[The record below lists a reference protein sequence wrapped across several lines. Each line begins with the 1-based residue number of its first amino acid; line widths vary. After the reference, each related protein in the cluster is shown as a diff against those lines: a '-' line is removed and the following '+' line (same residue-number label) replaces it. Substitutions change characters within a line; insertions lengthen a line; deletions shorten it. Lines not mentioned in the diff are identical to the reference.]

1 MNLKKILKDI
11 AVKNGVSAAQVRRDI
26 QAALDEGWNSADENV
41 KAYWRKIP
49 AKHGKPT
56 LEEVILFMV
65 NECKNESSS

>member
-26 QAALDEGWNSADENV
+26 QAALDEGWNSDDENV

>member
-26 QAALDEGWNSADENV
+26 QAALDEGWNSDNENV